1 MRIKENIFILIFL
14 FLIIFLS
21 ASNIFTFELFAQNTD
36 TAPKTVPRT
45 VLVELFVQEGCL
57 TCPTAEF
64 CLEDLA
70 WEYGTSK
77 FILVQEHLW
86 GDGYDTPETSARYDW
101 YVGDGKKGTPDVFI
115 DGLTKRLQGLACDC
129 VEGNYECY
137 KDTIDEE
144 LARPSLL
151 ELTAI
156 KTPHPNPLPQ
166 GAREEL
172 EKSPQGE
179 KENGESPQGEKE
191 KDEESPQEKREEEI
205 EDNQGVDE
213 AKGEDKEGELI
224 EENVLNIIIEGTVK
238 NISNTPLKDFAV
250 CGMVGKEGDESGL
263 YNYIQDIF
271 PFQNMPALLPGV
283 TFSFKYIHRILL
295 VRESEIDDEKET
307 LHLVIFVQNTKT
319 KEILQALYIE

>member
-1 MRIKENIFILIFL
+1 MKINQNFFL
-14 FLIIFLS
+14 SIFLIILLLVL
-21 ASNIFTFELFAQNTD
+21 ASGSTFTIETLGVFAQNND
-36 TAPKTVPRT
+36 SIPKTVPRT

-86 GDGYDTPETSARYDW
+86 GDGYDTPETNARYNW
-101 YVGDGKKGTPDVFI
+101 YVGDSKKGTPDVFI
-115 DGLTKRLQGLACDC
+115 DGLTKRFQGLSCEC

-137 KDTIDEE
+137 KDAIDEE
-144 LARPSLL
+144 LTRPSLL
-151 ELTAI
+151 ELFAV

-166 GAREEL
+166 E
-172 EKSPQGE
+172 E
-179 KENGESPQGEKE
+179 KE
-191 KDEESPQEKREEEI
+191 EERENNQEV
-205 EDNQGVDE
+205 GE
-213 AKGEDKEGELI
+213 AKREDKEGDLV

-238 NISNTPLKDFAV
+238 NVSDTPLKNLVV

-271 PFQNMPALLPGV
+271 PFQNMPTLLPGA
-283 TFSFKYIHRILL
+283 TFGFKFVPEISLTL
-295 VRESEIDDEKET
+295 ESGTDEEGEV
-307 LHLVIFVQNTKT
+307 LHLVVFVQNTLT
-319 KEILQALYIE
+319 KEVLQALYIE